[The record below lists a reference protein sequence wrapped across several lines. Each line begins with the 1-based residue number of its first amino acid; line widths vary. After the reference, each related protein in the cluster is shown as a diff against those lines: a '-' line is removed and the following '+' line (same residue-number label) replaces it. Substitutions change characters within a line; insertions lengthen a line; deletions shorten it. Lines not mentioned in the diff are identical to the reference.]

1 MITAKE
7 LSDSDK
13 KTGCSTKPQYSAI
26 SEHSFLK
33 GTPDDIGE
41 WLTSLR
47 GDSRVN
53 RSALQ
58 ESKQEKTTPG
68 ICGPKPSSA
77 SESSNRD
84 TLSLKT
90 SPVCFL
96 QNRVWTK
103 SQGDLFHTALP
114 FSGTWPKQGMMQ
126 DGRCWVQTMLGP
138 DTGVRG
144 SGFWL
149 TPSQV
154 NIAER
159 SQESWEKRVAYRK
172 KIGRNGVGFGCLA
185 EQVKASKGRKKPIT
199 YVPNQEDK
207 WATPTKM
214 DSSNIK
220 AERKFHPGGG
230 QHPPLCQQVKG
241 MKKPEKWP
249 TPMSSDSHG
258 ASNVSI
264 KKGNP
269 KYRLRE
275 EVHVEKQ
282 TSDQKQG
289 QLNPDWV
296 EWLMGWPIG
305 WSSLDPIT
313 ELIWLDWSVD
323 PADLES
329 ELTWPTPRMD
339 HEGGITEAFNDGKG
353 WYRTNKNGVRWGV
366 KLRDAVAS
374 AKKAERKWPTP
385 IQGDAHLSSNPEV
398 AQRRLDEGKITL
410 SRDVQCD
417 SQSQGIIPRV
427 AIGIKDRVNRLKA
440 IGNGQ
445 VPQVAATAW
454 RILS

>member
-305 WSSLDPIT
+305 WSSLDPIK

-323 PADLES
+323 PADVES
-329 ELTWPTPRMD
+329 DGVWATP
-339 HEGGITEAFNDGKG
+339 N
-353 WYRTNKNGVRWGV
+353 
-366 KLRDAVAS
+366 AS
-374 AKKAERKWPTP
+374 ARSGRNPNTGSGEGLYYQAREAERKWPTP

-427 AIGIKDRVNRLKA
+427 AVGIKDRVNRLKC

-445 VPQVAATAW
+445 VSLCAKVAFE
-454 RILS
+454 ILHGRYSLD

>member
-13 KTGCSTKPQYSAI
+13 KTACSMKPQYSAI
-26 SEHSFLK
+26 SEHSLIQDVQSFIK
-33 GTPDDIGE
+33 GLCNSSQVDFPA
-41 WLTSLR
+41 
-47 GDSRVN
+47 N
-53 RSALQ
+53 RSALP
-58 ESKQEKTTPG
+58 ESKREKMTPG
-68 ICGPKPSSA
+68 ICGPKPSKQ
-77 SESSNRD
+77 SESSSQNS
-84 TLSLKT
+84 LSLKT

-114 FSGTWPKQGMMQ
+114 YSGTWPKQGMMQ

-323 PADLES
+323 PADVES
-329 ELTWPTPRMD
+329 AEHWRSPN
-339 HEGGITEAFNDGKG
+339 ANDWRNQGCSEQL
-353 WYRTNKNGVRWGV
+353 YLCDQVRPSQVTNPK
-366 KLRDAVAS
+366 KKETM
-374 AKKAERKWPTP
+374 KKAERKWPTP